1 MARFLLCHAP
11 FGSGHAVA
19 REAIEEAIRR
29 DHSEAEYLRID
40 IFSYLPTWIIHG
52 MINSYL
58 WILAHCPHL
67 YRCAY
72 RLGNEKDGRSLLL
85 RLAQAVMKNR
95 LLADIRTHRPDIIV
109 CTHATPTMVAG
120 TLVEEGLIDV
130 PVVAV
135 VTDYVVHRAWM
146 HRGVARYFV
155 AHDGLAERL
164 GMCGISRERVT
175 VSGIPVRGGFR
186 PREGVRS
193 EHRILVMGGGLGLVE
208 LEPILRAVGRTDE
221 QMTLHIITGNEAK
234 KRKAEQIACQ
244 YPYPMIIEGYSHMVD
259 EAMRQASL
267 LITKAG
273 GVSVA
278 EALAI
283 GVPLVLFGSLAG
295 QEEANTDFL
304 VSRGVALSA
313 NDEEGLYQAI
323 RMLLIDEEGVR
334 ESMLKKQA
342 KLGRPDAADDIARQ
356 LGKMIKNRW

>member
-1 MARFLLCHAP
+1 
-11 FGSGHAVA
+11 
-19 REAIEEAIRR
+19 
-29 DHSEAEYLRID
+29 
-40 IFSYLPTWIIHG
+40 

-234 KRKAEQIACQ
+234 KRKAEQIARK

-283 GVPLVLFGSLAG
+283 GIPLILFGSLPG
-295 QEEANTDFL
+295 QEEANAAFL
-304 VSRGVALSA
+304 TSCGAALSA
-313 NDEEGLYQAI
+313 NNEEELYQNIRAI
-323 RMLLIDEEGVR
+323 FGGENGVVR
-334 ESMLKKQA
+334 TMMIAQA
-342 KLGRPDAADDIARQ
+342 KLSRPDSAEVIASE
-356 LGKMIKNRW
+356 LDKMIKSR